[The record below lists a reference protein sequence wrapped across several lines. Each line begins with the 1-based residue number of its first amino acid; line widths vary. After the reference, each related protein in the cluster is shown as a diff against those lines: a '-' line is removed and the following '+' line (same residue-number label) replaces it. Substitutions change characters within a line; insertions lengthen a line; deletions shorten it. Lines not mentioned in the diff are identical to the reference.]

1 MNYLK
6 LVISVA
12 GRYQESLIAELME
25 MEFNGFEQQEER
37 IITYVPRGRLSAGD
51 RERIEGILADC
62 PGEGRVESEKVIADR
77 NWNEQW
83 ERTIRPQRI
92 GPFLVRPTW
101 SREAATGE
109 AVVLEIDPKMS
120 FGTGYHETT
129 RLMLRA
135 LPGLLDEGDRVLDAG
150 TGTGILAIAACKLG
164 ASRALSVD
172 IDRWSVT
179 NAREN
184 VLLNGVKACVE
195 VRLGS
200 LEAVDEEERFELAMA
215 NIERNT
221 IVELLEPMAARL
233 APGGRLLLSG
243 LLSSDRGAVEEAL
256 PAGLQLTGESR
267 ENDWIA
273 LTARRTG
280 S

>member
-12 GRYQESLIAELME
+12 DRYQEPLIAELLE
-25 MEFNGFEQQEER
+25 MDFDGFEQQEGR
-37 IITYVPRGRLSAGD
+37 LITYVPTERLSVGD
-51 RERIEGILADC
+51 RERIEQILSAY
-62 PGEGRVESEKVIADR
+62 PGDGHIASEEVIADR

-83 ERTIRPQRI
+83 EETIRPQRI
-92 GPFLVRPTW
+92 GRFLVRPTW
-101 SREAATGE
+101 SRGE
-109 AVVLEIDPKMS
+109 VPGDAILLEIDPKMS

-135 LPGLLDEGDRVLDAG
+135 LPGLLAEGDRVLDAG

-164 ASRALSVD
+164 ASRVLAVD
-172 IDRWSVT
+172 IDPWSVT
-179 NAREN
+179 NTREN
-184 VLLNGVKACVE
+184 ILLNDVKACVE
-195 VRLGS
+195 VRRGS
-200 LEAVDEEERFELAMA
+200 LDAVEEGESFDLVLA

-221 IVELLEPMAARL
+221 ILELLEAMAARL

-243 LLSSDRGAVEEAL
+243 LLRRDRKAVEKAL
-256 PAGLQLTGESR
+256 PPGLELTGVSR
-267 ENDWIA
+267 ENEWIA
-273 LTARRTG
+273 LAARRAA